1 MKLSRLGAK
10 FTEESGIL
18 QLMHDL
24 GDALAAGDD
33 ILMLGGGNPARI
45 PEVEAIFMERLRRML
60 SGSDEIEKLL
70 RSYDAPAG
78 NRAFIEAMA
87 ALLRGHYGWEVGP
100 ENVALTTGSQTSFFF
115 LFNLL
120 GGESEDGRHRKI
132 LLPLT
137 PEYIGYADT
146 GVARDLF
153 VSENYDAQINWATFS
168 QINWAIHS

>member
-45 PEVEAIFMERLRRML
+45 PEVEAIFTERLRRLL

-70 RSYDAPAG
+70 ASYDAPAG
-78 NRAFIEAMA
+78 NRAFTRSDGRAPEGT
-87 ALLRGHYGWEVGP
+87 LRLGGWPRERCADDG
-100 ENVALTTGSQTSFFF
+100 ESNVVF
-115 LFNLL
+115 LFVQL
-120 GGESEDGRHRKI
+120 
-132 LLPLT
+132 
-137 PEYIGYADT
+137 
-146 GVARDLF
+146 ARR
-153 VSENYDAQINWATFS
+153 
-168 QINWAIHS
+168 